1 MTIALAAAFF
11 LIAVL
16 YALVGQAGGTG
27 YVAVMGLA
35 GLAPHVVKPTALVL
49 NIVVSGIGTTR
60 FARAGLLH
68 RKQCVPF
75 IFLGAPFS
83 ILGGALHV
91 PAHIYNPLVGML
103 LIAAAVLL
111 LVRRPQE
118 PGAWRPAPFVPALGV
133 GALIGFVSG
142 ITGVGGGIFL
152 APLLIV
158 LGWTPTIRE
167 AAAVSALFNLINS
180 VAALAGAW
188 ILIRFLPA
196 GTPWWLLAVAA
207 GGLIGAGLSTKR
219 LPAFALRLALAS
231 VLVGAGVRLLVS

>member
-1 MTIALAAAFF
+1 MTAALATAFF
-11 LIAVL
+11 SMPLWVRQEAPATL
-16 YALVGQAGGTG
+16 Q
-27 YVAVMGLA
+27 MGLA
-35 GLAPHVVKPTALVL
+35 GLSPKVLKPTALAL
-49 NIVVSGIGTTR
+49 NIVVAGIGTTR

-68 RKQCVPF
+68 REQCVPF
-75 IFLGAPFS
+75 IILGAPFS

-91 PAHIYNPLVGML
+91 PAHIYNPLVGTL

-133 GALIGFVSG
+133 GGLIGVVSG
-142 ITGVGGGIFL
+142 MTGVGGGIFL
-152 APLLIV
+152 SPQLIV

-188 ILIRFLPA
+188 SLVGYLPA
-196 GTPWWLLAVAA
+196 GTPWWLLAVGV
-207 GGLIGAGLSTKR
+207 GG
-219 LPAFALRLALAS
+219 
-231 VLVGAGVRLLVS
+231 